1 MAAAGNPFDQFD
13 GSSGGAGGNPFDTFD
28 PPKADAPKANTGGF
42 WKNVGAG
49 LEEFPGA
56 VMSAFSGPAGGT
68 AQMVTGQDDPAY
80 QLPEA
85 EQAGDVAGKVSHA
98 IGKVTGLDPA
108 KVTQNTFLDKTGRML
123 GNMAPTL
130 LAPEAE
136 APVLADDLGTL
147 GTQVVKRFANSPIA
161 STARRVATG
170 TGAAVGSTAAAQAV
184 PDDDP
189 VLKQA
194 VSVLGGI
201 AGGAATEAPALLKG
215 VAGAAKTF
223 AKPLTTAGREQLAG
237 DTIRNAATDP
247 AMVANNLESAQPELV
262 TGSKPTTFQQTGDM
276 GLGGLERSVAAKNPV
291 EFNQRRADQNQ
302 ARVTALGGVQPTL
315 GINGETGGNPADVGT
330 FLNNQFG
337 QFDAQTQQ
345 HIDDLTAQA
354 QQQTEAL
361 GGSGNPEDHGA
372 AIRASLQDAE
382 NAARAKERSLWQSVD
397 PDRNLVMNA
406 TPVADA
412 SKEIAGGMSSSAKP
426 MEGEEANIFD
436 VAQNYDHQT
445 PLADIADLRSR
456 TSAAM
461 RQELTANGRTPAYAR
476 LTRLRGAIQNTLSD
490 AATNQAAQD
499 AVDISNG
506 TITPSQSLN
515 GRLQSWRDDFYQN
528 RAAQAGTGTAEDIG
542 TVTSGGSGPNV
553 GADGTGLSSPG
564 GSGSSAGNPSVPP
577 QPFDQ
582 GAADRL
588 GAATQATKD
597 RAGTF
602 GTGPAGQVLAKAG
615 TQDAYKL
622 PEARVPEKYF
632 HAGPTSFQDIQG
644 LRQTV
649 GDQAALPIL
658 QDYAA
663 SSLRKAAENA
673 DGTLN
678 PAKVAAWQTKYGQA
692 LRAFPELS
700 ARFSTAADASDAIAE
715 SAADRAAA
723 IKDRN
728 ATALGKVMNA
738 PDGDAVTKTVGSLFG
753 RPNSV
758 QAMQELASAASRSPE
773 AQQGLR
779 QAVADHITQNFIS
792 NTEAGTSGIGLIKSD
807 AFQTF
812 VKKNRA
818 ALGQVFTPE
827 EMGTLDGIA
836 ADLNR
841 ANRSITAVKLPGGS
855 NSTQDIHAIIANNP
869 NSTVLD
875 HAISEAAAAGAG
887 ATVGHLPGALL
898 GGMGAKIANAV
909 RASGFRKVDDLV
921 TQAMLNPDLARDL
934 LRKAPSN
941 ANSGQSVAL
950 ASRLRRVALA
960 AAATR
965 LGPLVQQTQP
975 AYAGGGRTKR

>member
-1 MAAAGNPFDQFD
+1 MAGAGNPFDQFD
-13 GSSGGAGGNPFDTFD
+13 GSSGSTGGGNPFDTFD
-28 PPKADAPKANTGGF
+28 PPKTSAPKANTGGF

-56 VMSAFSGPAGGT
+56 ALSALSGNSTASMVSGPNDEKT
-68 AQMVTGQDDPAY
+68 SLPA
-80 QLPEA
+80 E
-85 EQAGDVAGKVSHA
+85 EQPDIAASTSHA

-108 KVTQNTFLDKTGRML
+108 KVTQNTFGDKVGRMM
-123 GNMAPTL
+123 GNMAPML

-136 APVLADDLGTL
+136 APMVADDLGAV
-147 GTQVVKRFANSPIA
+147 GSQVVKRFANSPVA

-170 TGAAVGSTAAAQAV
+170 TGAAVGATAAPEFV

-194 VSVLGGI
+194 VGVLGGI
-201 AGGAATEAPALLKG
+201 AGGAATEAPALLRG
-215 VAGAAKTF
+215 MAGAAKTF
-223 AKPLTTAGREQLAG
+223 AKPLTTAGQEQLAG
-237 DTIRNAATDP
+237 DTIRNAATNP
-247 AMVANNLESAQPELV
+247 EMVADNLSSAQPELV

-302 ARVTALGGVQPTL
+302 ARVSALGEVQPTL

-330 FLNNQFG
+330 FLNSQFG
-337 QFDAQTQQ
+337 KFDQQTQQ
-345 HIDDLTAQA
+345 HIDDLTTQA

-426 MEGEEANIFD
+426 MEGEEASIFD

-445 PLADIADLRSR
+445 PLADMADLRSR

-461 RQELTANGRTPAYAR
+461 RQELTTNGRTPAYAR
-476 LTRLRGAIQNTLSD
+476 LTRLRGAIQNNLSD
-490 AATNQAAQD
+490 AATNQASQD

-506 TITPSQSLN
+506 TITPSQSLA
-515 GRLQSWRDDFYQN
+515 GRIQSWADDFYQN
-528 RAAQAGTGTAEDIG
+528 RAAQTGNGPEEGLGPVSGGQQAGHAGDNGTGIPA
-542 TVTSGGSGPNV
+542 SGGSG
-553 GADGTGLSSPG
+553 SP
-564 GSGSSAGNPSVPP
+564 AGDQGVPP

-582 GAADRL
+582 AAADRL
-588 GAATQATKD
+588 GEATQATKD

-602 GTGPAGQVLAKAG
+602 GSGPAGQVLAKAG

-649 GDQAALPIL
+649 GDEAALPIL

-663 SSLRKAAENA
+663 SSLRKSAENA

-678 PAKVAAWQTKYGQA
+678 PTKVAAWQTKYGQA
-692 LRAFPELS
+692 LRAFPELN
-700 ARFSTAADASDAIAE
+700 ARFSTAADASEAIAQ
-715 SAADRAAA
+715 SAADRASA

-738 PDGDAVTKTVGSLFG
+738 PDGDTITKTVGSLFG
-753 RPNSV
+753 QKNSV
-758 QAMQELASAASRSPE
+758 QSMQELAQAASRSPE
-773 AQQGLR
+773 AYQGLR
-779 QAVADHITQNFIS
+779 QAVADHMTQNFIS
-792 NTEAGTSGIGLIKSD
+792 NTEGGTSGIGLIKSD

-812 VKKNRA
+812 VKKNRG
-818 ALGQVFTPE
+818 ALGQVFNPE
-827 EMGTLDGIA
+827 EMGTLDAIA

-841 ANRSITAVKLPGGS
+841 ANRSITAAKLPGGS
-855 NSTQDIHAIIANNP
+855 NTAQDMHSIISNDP

-875 HAISEAAAAGAG
+875 HAISEAGAASAGAM
-887 ATVGHLPGALL
+887 VGHLPGALL
-898 GGMGAKIANAV
+898 GGMGAKVANAI
-909 RASGFRKVDDLV
+909 RASGLRKVDDLV
-921 TQAMLNPDLARDL
+921 TQAMLNPDLARAL
-934 LRKAPSN
+934 LRKAPSS
-941 ANSGQSVAL
+941 ADSGQSVAL
-950 ASRLRRVALA
+950 ASRLRRIALA

-965 LGPLVQQTQP
+965 LGPLVQQP
-975 AYAGGGRTKR
+975 SSSYARGGRTKR